1 MEEKKV
7 TKAQELVY
15 ELRIRDTMTKEVITI
30 KPDHTIKDLR
40 NILKENRISGVP
52 VIDKELMVGIISI
65 EDLIKALAK
74 NEMDAKVHE
83 KMTKNVI
90 ILYEDEPTIN
100 AVKKFNKYD
109 FGRFPI
115 LNREGKLVGILTQK
129 DIIRGL
135 LRRIELDYH
144 ANELQKYKNVDIFKD
159 IVTEHTNII
168 VRRYVVGNDFI
179 HGGEA
184 AGEIKKSLVGLG
196 IKPNIVRRV
205 AVAAYEAE
213 MNLIIHSDG
222 GELFADINQERI
234 KIEANDNGPGITD
247 IEKALT
253 GGFSTAPDWVKELG
267 FGAGLGF
274 INIKNCADEMN
285 LESEVGKGTKLKIII
300 NL

>member
-15 ELRIRDTMTKEVITI
+15 ELRIRNAMTKEVITI
-30 KPDHTIKDLR
+30 RPGQSIKDLR
-40 NILKENRISGVP
+40 NILRENRISGVP
-52 VIDKELMVGIISI
+52 VVDKELMVGIISI

-74 NEMDAKVHE
+74 CEMDAKVHE

-90 ILYEDEPTIN
+90 TLYEDEPIIN

-115 LNREGKLVGILTQK
+115 LNREGKLIGILTQK

-184 AGEIKKSLVGLG
+184 AEEIKRSLTGLS
-196 IKPNIVRRV
+196 IKPHIVRR
-205 AVAAYEAE
+205 ASVAAYEAE
-213 MNLIIHSDG
+213 MNMIIHADG
-222 GELFADINQERI
+222 GKLIADIDQKRI
-234 KIEANDNGPGITD
+234 KIEASDNGPGIPDT
-247 IEKALT
+247 EKALK

-274 INIKNCADEMN
+274 INIRSCADEIN

-300 NL
+300 KL

>member
-15 ELRIRDTMTKEVITI
+15 ELRIRDAMTKEVIAI
-30 KPDHTIKDLR
+30 SPDKNIKDLR
-40 NILKENRISGVP
+40 NLLRENRISGVP
-52 VIDKELMVGIISI
+52 VMDKELMVGIISI

-74 NEMDAKVHE
+74 NEMDAKVRE

-90 ILYEDEPTIN
+90 TLYEDEPIIN

-144 ANELQKYKNVDIFKD
+144 ANELKKYKNVYIFKN

-168 VRRYVVGNDFI
+168 IRCYVVGNDFV

-184 AGEIKKSLVGLG
+184 AQEIKKSLIGLS

-213 MNLIIHSDG
+213 MNLIIHADG
-222 GELFADINQERI
+222 GKLTADIDQRRI
-234 KIEANDNGPGITD
+234 KIEAIDKGPGIPD
-247 IEKALT
+247 IEKALK
-253 GGFSTAPDWVKELG
+253 GGFTTAPDWVKELG

-274 INIKNCADEMN
+274 INIKSCADEIN